1 MKEKFKKGMA
11 LVLAT
16 AMLIPSAVS
25 AQTAVNRGNILK
37 DMETKRPSVGIIK
50 IEGDI
55 TYTED
60 TENKIKQKVGADT
73 PNKQDNKLYKTS
85 FDGKI
90 NYVSDGKK
98 DNSDKVFADAKY
110 KLDVKSNDPDILA
123 KYNKSK
129 VFQEGKMYMRGY
141 DVFVPAEFAL
151 LSFENAIKE
160 SKKEGKNPQRLIK
173 AYNDIRN
180 GGYKYVKFKSQETE
194 EVKKSQET
202 EEVKKSAKRVQ
213 NNIDEEQLKKETK
226 VFADEL
232 ENTIYKDY
240 KTTVPYKLTSDEYN
254 ITVNKEQLINEIVHF
269 ADYTLQ
275 KIEKIINLFAN
286 TYSKSINQSGMK
298 DRVNEVKSEFKI
310 DANQRKEMIDN
321 LRATLND
328 ALKDVKFNMS
338 YNVKSIDKSKNL
350 IFADFKINIA
360 LKSGEG
366 INLRIRSAKQDSGS
380 IKLEN
385 IDGKIYDIT
394 SVMKDVYNKRY
405 SK

>member
-25 AQTAVNRGNILK
+25 AQTAPNKGDIFK
-37 DMETKRPSVGIIK
+37 EMETKGPSAGVIK

-55 TYTED
+55 TYSKD
-60 TENKIKQKVGADT
+60 TKNKIKQKVGTDT
-73 PNKQDNKLYKTS
+73 PNKQDSKLYKTS
-85 FDGKI
+85 FDSKI

-110 KLDVKSNDPDILA
+110 KLDVKSNDPEILA
-123 KYNKSK
+123 KYNRSK
-129 VFQEGKMYMRGY
+129 VFQEGKMYIRGY

-151 LSFENAIKE
+151 LSFENAIKD

-194 EVKKSQET
+194 EF
-202 EEVKKSAKRVQ
+202 KKSAKKAQ
-213 NNIDEEQLKKETK
+213 NSKIDEEQLKKETK

-240 KTTVPYKLTSDEYN
+240 KTTVPYKLTSEEYN
-254 ITVNKEQLINEIVHF
+254 VTVNKDQLINEIVNF
-269 ADYTLQ
+269 VDYTLQ
-275 KIEKIINLFAN
+275 RIEKIIDLFIK

-298 DRVNEVKSEFKI
+298 DKVNETKAEFKL
-310 DANQRKEMIDN
+310 DPNDKKEMLESVKN
-321 LRATLND
+321 GLNE

-338 YNVKSIDKSKNL
+338 YNVRCIDKSKNL
-350 IFADFKINIA
+350 YFTDFKINIA
-360 LKSGEG
+360 VKTGEG
-366 INLRIRSAKQDSGS
+366 INLRVRSAKQDSGR

-385 IDGKIYDIT
+385 IDGKIYDMT

-405 SK
+405 NK

>member
-11 LVLAT
+11 LILAMT
-16 AMLIPSAVS
+16 MLIPSTVS
-25 AQTAVNRGNILK
+25 AQTVTNKGNIFK
-37 DMETKRPSVGIIK
+37 DMETKGPSTGVIK

-55 TYTED
+55 TYSKD
-60 TENKIKQKVGADT
+60 TKNKIKQKVGTDT
-73 PNKQDNKLYKTS
+73 PNKQDSKLYKTS

-90 NYVSDGKK
+90 SYVSDGRK
-98 DNSDKVFADAKY
+98 DDSDKIFADAKY
-110 KLDVKSNDPDILA
+110 KLDVKSNDPEILA
-123 KYNKSK
+123 KYNRSK

-151 LSFENAIKE
+151 LSFENSIKE

-194 EVKKSQET
+194 EVKKSA
-202 EEVKKSAKRVQ
+202 KKAQ
-213 NNIDEEQLKKETK
+213 NSKIDEEQLKKETK

-240 KTTVPYKLTSDEYN
+240 KTTVPYKLTSEEYN
-254 ITVNKEQLINEIVHF
+254 VTVNKDQLINEIVNF
-269 ADYTLQ
+269 VDYTLQ
-275 KIEKIINLFAN
+275 KLEKIIDLFIK
-286 TYSKSINQSGMK
+286 TYSKSISQSGMK
-298 DRVNEVKSEFKI
+298 DKVNETRAEFKL
-310 DANQRKEMIDN
+310 DPNDKKEILDSVK
-321 LRATLND
+321 TGLNE

-338 YNVKSIDKSKNL
+338 YNVRCIDKSKNL
-350 IFADFKINIA
+350 YFSDFKINITA
-360 LKSGEG
+360 QTGEG
-366 INLRIRSAKQDSGS
+366 INLRIRSAKQDAES

-385 IDGKIYDIT
+385 IDGKIYDMT
-394 SVMKDVYNKRY
+394 PVMKDVYNKRY

>member
-25 AQTAVNRGNILK
+25 AQTAVDKGNILK
-37 DMETKRPSVGIIK
+37 DMETKGPSAGVIK

-55 TYTED
+55 TYSKD
-60 TENKIKQKVGADT
+60 TKNKIKQKVGTDT
-73 PNKQDNKLYKTS
+73 PNKQDSKLYKTS

-90 NYVSDGKK
+90 NYVSEGKK
-98 DNSDKVFADAKY
+98 DESDKIFADAKY
-110 KLDVKSNDPDILA
+110 KLDVKSNDPEILA
-123 KYNKSK
+123 KYNRSK

-151 LSFENAIKE
+151 LSFENSIKE

-180 GGYKYVKFKSQETE
+180 GGYKYVKFKSQETKE
-194 EVKKSQET
+194 F
-202 EEVKKSAKRVQ
+202 KKSAKNAQ
-213 NNIDEEQLKKETK
+213 NNKIDEEQLKRETK

-232 ENTIYKDY
+232 ESTIYKDY

-254 ITVNKEQLINEIVHF
+254 VIVNKDQLINEIVNF
-269 ADYTLQ
+269 VDYTLQ
-275 KIEKIINLFAN
+275 RIEKIIDLFIK

-298 DRVNEVKSEFKI
+298 DKVNETRAEFQLDPNDK
-310 DANQRKEMIDN
+310 KEM
-321 LRATLND
+321 LESVKTGLNE

-338 YNVKSIDKSKNL
+338 YNVRCIDKSKNL
-350 IFADFKINIA
+350 YFTDFKINIA
-360 LKSGEG
+360 VKTGEG
-366 INLRIRSAKQDSGS
+366 INLRIISAKQDSGS

-385 IDGKIYDIT
+385 IDGKIYDMT

-405 SK
+405 NK

>member
-1 MKEKFKKGMA
+1 
-11 LVLAT
+11 
-16 AMLIPSAVS
+16 
-25 AQTAVNRGNILK
+25 
-37 DMETKRPSVGIIK
+37 
-50 IEGDI
+50 
-55 TYTED
+55 
-60 TENKIKQKVGADT
+60 
-73 PNKQDNKLYKTS
+73 
-85 FDGKI
+85 
-90 NYVSDGKK
+90 
-98 DNSDKVFADAKY
+98 
-110 KLDVKSNDPDILA
+110 
-123 KYNKSK
+123 
-129 VFQEGKMYMRGY
+129 MRGY

-151 LSFENAIKE
+151 LSFENAIKD

-194 EVKKSQET
+194 EF
-202 EEVKKSAKRVQ
+202 KKSAKKAQ
-213 NNIDEEQLKKETK
+213 NSKIDEEQLKKETK

-254 ITVNKEQLINEIVHF
+254 ITVNKDQLINEIVNF
-269 ADYTLQ
+269 VDYTLQ
-275 KIEKIINLFAN
+275 RIEKIIDLFIK

-310 DANQRKEMIDN
+310 DANQRKEMINN
-321 LRATLND
+321 LEITLNE

-366 INLRIRSAKQDSGS
+366 INLRVRSAKQDSNTV
-380 IKLEN
+380 KLEN
-385 IDGKIYDIT
+385 INGKIYDMT

-405 SK
+405 NK

>member
-25 AQTAVNRGNILK
+25 AQTAPNKGDIFK
-37 DMETKRPSVGIIK
+37 EMETKGPSAGVIK

-55 TYTED
+55 TYSKD
-60 TENKIKQKVGADT
+60 TKNKIKQKVGTDT
-73 PNKQDNKLYKTS
+73 PNKQDSKLYKTS

-110 KLDVKSNDPDILA
+110 KLDVKSNDPEILA
-123 KYNKSK
+123 KYNRSK

-151 LSFENAIKE
+151 LSFENAIKD

-194 EVKKSQET
+194 EF
-202 EEVKKSAKRVQ
+202 KKSAKKAQ
-213 NNIDEEQLKKETK
+213 NSKIDEEQLKKETK

-240 KTTVPYKLTSDEYN
+240 KTTVPYKLTFDEYN
-254 ITVNKEQLINEIVHF
+254 VIVNKDQLINEIVNF
-269 ADYTLQ
+269 VDYTLQ
-275 KIEKIINLFAN
+275 RIEKIIDLFIK

-298 DRVNEVKSEFKI
+298 DKVNETRAEFQLDPNDK
-310 DANQRKEMIDN
+310 KEM
-321 LRATLND
+321 LESVKTGLNE

-338 YNVKSIDKSKNL
+338 YNVRCIDKSKNL
-350 IFADFKINIA
+350 YFTDFKINIA
-360 LKSGEG
+360 VKTGEG

-385 IDGKIYDIT
+385 IDGKIYDMT

-405 SK
+405 NK

>member
-55 TYTED
+55 TYTKD

-194 EVKKSQET
+194 EVKKSA
-202 EEVKKSAKRVQ
+202 KKVQ

-226 VFADEL
+226 VFVDEL
-232 ENTIYKDY
+232 EKTIYKDY

-310 DANQRKEMIDN
+310 DANQRKEIIDN
-321 LRATLND
+321 LMATLND

-366 INLRIRSAKQDSGS
+366 INLRVRSAKQDSGS

-385 IDGKIYDIT
+385 IDGKIYDMT
-394 SVMKDVYNKRY
+394 SIMKDVYNKRY
-405 SK
+405 NK

>member
-25 AQTAVNRGNILK
+25 AQTAPNKGDIFK
-37 DMETKRPSVGIIK
+37 EMETKGPSAGVIK

-55 TYTED
+55 TYSKD
-60 TENKIKQKVGADT
+60 TKNKIKQKVGTDT
-73 PNKQDNKLYKTS
+73 PNKQDSKLYKTS
-85 FDGKI
+85 FDSKI

-110 KLDVKSNDPDILA
+110 KLDVKSNDPEILA
-123 KYNKSK
+123 KYNRSK

-151 LSFENAIKE
+151 LSFENAIKD

-194 EVKKSQET
+194 EF
-202 EEVKKSAKRVQ
+202 KKSAKKAQ
-213 NNIDEEQLKKETK
+213 NSKIDEEQLKKETK

-240 KTTVPYKLTSDEYN
+240 KTTVPYKLTSEEYN
-254 ITVNKEQLINEIVHF
+254 VTVNKDQLINEIVNF
-269 ADYTLQ
+269 VDYTLQ
-275 KIEKIINLFAN
+275 RIEKIIDLFIK

-298 DRVNEVKSEFKI
+298 DKVNETKAEFKL
-310 DANQRKEMIDN
+310 DPNDKKEMLESVKN
-321 LRATLND
+321 GLNE

-338 YNVKSIDKSKNL
+338 YNVRCIDKSKNL
-350 IFADFKINIA
+350 YFTDFKINIA
-360 LKSGEG
+360 VKTGEG
-366 INLRIRSAKQDSGS
+366 INLRVRSAKQDSGR

-385 IDGKIYDIT
+385 IDGKIYDMT

-405 SK
+405 NK

>member
-1 MKEKFKKGMA
+1 MKDKLKRGLT
-11 LVLAT
+11 LVLA
-16 AMLIPSAVS
+16 ASMLIPSAVF
-25 AQTAVNRGNILK
+25 AQTAKQSNIF
-37 DMETKRPSVGIIK
+37 DEMETKRPSVGIIK

-55 TYTED
+55 SYTKD
-60 TENKIKQKVGADT
+60 TENKIKQKVDTAT

-98 DNSDKVFADAKY
+98 DDSDKVFADAKY
-110 KLDVKSNDPDILA
+110 KLDVKSNDPEILA

-141 DVFVPAEFAL
+141 DVLVPAEFAL
-151 LSFENAIKE
+151 LSFENAIKD
-160 SKKEGKNPQRLIK
+160 SKKEEKNPQRLIK
-173 AYNDIRN
+173 AYNDIKN
-180 GGYKYVKFKSQETE
+180 GGYRYVKFKSQETE
-194 EVKKSQET
+194 EVKKSA
-202 EEVKKSAKRVQ
+202 KKVQ

-226 VFADEL
+226 VFVDEL

-254 ITVNKEQLINEIVHF
+254 VTVNKDQLINEIVNF

-275 KIEKIINLFAN
+275 KIEKIVDLFVK

-298 DRVNEVKSEFKI
+298 DKVNETKAEFKL
-310 DANQRKEMIDN
+310 DPNDKKEM
-321 LRATLND
+321 LESLKTGLNE

-338 YNVKSIDKSKNL
+338 YNVRCIDKSKNL
-350 IFADFKINIA
+350 YFTDFKINISV
-360 LKSGEG
+360 KTGEG
-366 INLRIRSAKQDSGS
+366 INLRIRGAKQDSGN

-385 IDGKIYDIT
+385 IDGKIYDMT
-394 SVMKDVYNKRY
+394 PVMKDVYNKRY
-405 SK
+405 DK

>member
-55 TYTED
+55 TYTKD

-90 NYVSDGKK
+90 NYVSEGKK
-98 DNSDKVFADAKY
+98 DESDKIFADAKY
-110 KLDVKSNDPDILA
+110 KLDVKSNDPEILA
-123 KYNKSK
+123 KYNRSK

-151 LSFENAIKE
+151 LSFENAIKD

-194 EVKKSQET
+194 EFKF
-202 EEVKKSAKRVQ
+202 SAKKAQ
-213 NNIDEEQLKKETK
+213 NSKIDEEQLKKETK
-226 VFADEL
+226 AFADEL

>member
-25 AQTAVNRGNILK
+25 AQTAVDKGNILK
-37 DMETKRPSVGIIK
+37 DMETKGPSAGVIK

-55 TYTED
+55 TYSKD
-60 TENKIKQKVGADT
+60 TKNKIKQKVGTDT
-73 PNKQDNKLYKTS
+73 PNKQDSKLYKTS

-90 NYVSDGKK
+90 NYVSEGKK
-98 DNSDKVFADAKY
+98 DESDKIFADAKY
-110 KLDVKSNDPDILA
+110 KLDVKSNDPEILA
-123 KYNKSK
+123 KYNRSK

-151 LSFENAIKE
+151 LSFENSIKE

-194 EVKKSQET
+194 EF
-202 EEVKKSAKRVQ
+202 KKSAKNAQ
-213 NNIDEEQLKKETK
+213 NNKIDEEQLKRETK

-232 ENTIYKDY
+232 ESTIYKDY

-254 ITVNKEQLINEIVHF
+254 VIVNKDQLINEIVNF
-269 ADYTLQ
+269 VDYTLQ
-275 KIEKIINLFAN
+275 RIEKIIDLFIK

-298 DRVNEVKSEFKI
+298 DKVNETRAEFQLDPNDK
-310 DANQRKEMIDN
+310 KEM
-321 LRATLND
+321 LESVKTGLNE

-338 YNVKSIDKSKNL
+338 YNVRCIDKSKNL
-350 IFADFKINIA
+350 YFTDFKINIA
-360 LKSGEG
+360 VKTGEG
-366 INLRIRSAKQDSGS
+366 INLRIISAKQDSGS

-385 IDGKIYDIT
+385 IDGKIYDMT

-405 SK
+405 NK

>member
-16 AMLIPSAVS
+16 AMLLPTAVS
-25 AQTAVNRGNILK
+25 AQTATNKGNILK
-37 DMETKRPSVGIIK
+37 DMETKRPSAGIIK

-55 TYTED
+55 SYTKD
-60 TENKIKQKVGADT
+60 TENKIKQKVGVDT
-73 PNKQDNKLYKTS
+73 PNKQDKKLYKTS

-90 NYVSDGKK
+90 NYVSEGKK
-98 DNSDKVFADAKY
+98 DESDKIFADAKY
-110 KLDVKSNDPDILA
+110 KLDVKSNDPEILA
-123 KYNKSK
+123 KYNRSK

-151 LSFENAIKE
+151 LSFENAIKD

-194 EVKKSQET
+194 EFKF
-202 EEVKKSAKRVQ
+202 SAKKAQ
-213 NNIDEEQLKKETK
+213 NSKIDEEQLKKETK
-226 VFADEL
+226 AFADEL

-240 KTTVPYKLTSDEYN
+240 KTTVPYKLTSEEYN
-254 ITVNKEQLINEIVHF
+254 ITVNKDQLINEIVNF
-269 ADYTLQ
+269 VDYTLQ
-275 KIEKIINLFAN
+275 RIEKIIDLFIK

-310 DANQRKEMIDN
+310 DANQRKEMINN
-321 LRATLND
+321 LKITLNE

-366 INLRIRSAKQDSGS
+366 INLRIRSAKQDSNTV
-380 IKLEN
+380 KLEN
-385 IDGKIYDIT
+385 INGKIYDMT

-405 SK
+405 NK

>member
-25 AQTAVNRGNILK
+25 AQSAVNRGNILK

-55 TYTED
+55 TYTKD

-110 KLDVKSNDPDILA
+110 KLDVKSNNPDILA

-194 EVKKSQET
+194 EVKKSA
-202 EEVKKSAKRVQ
+202 KKVQ

-269 ADYTLQ
+269 VDYTLQ

-366 INLRIRSAKQDSGS
+366 INLRIRSAKQDSNTV
-380 IKLEN
+380 KLEN
-385 IDGKIYDIT
+385 IDGKIYDMT

>member
-11 LVLAT
+11 LVLVT

-25 AQTAVNRGNILK
+25 AQTVTNKGDIFK
-37 DMETKRPSVGIIK
+37 EMETKGPSVGIIK

-55 TYTED
+55 SYTRD
-60 TENKIKQKVGADT
+60 TENKIKQKVGTDT

-85 FDGKI
+85 FNGKI

-98 DNSDKVFADAKY
+98 DDSDKIFADAKY
-110 KLDVKSNDPDILA
+110 QLDVKSNDPEILA

-141 DVFVPAEFAL
+141 DVLVPAEFAL

-160 SKKEGKNPQRLIK
+160 SKKEGKDPQRLIK
-173 AYNDIRN
+173 SYNDIKN
-180 GGYKYVKFKSQETE
+180 GGYKYIKFKSQETE
-194 EVKKSQET
+194 EVKKSA
-202 EEVKKSAKRVQ
+202 KKAQ

-232 ENTIYKDY
+232 EKTIYKDY
-240 KTTVPYKLTSDEYN
+240 KTTVPYQLTSDEYN
-254 ITVNKEQLINEIVHF
+254 VTVNKDQLINEISNFV
-269 ADYTLQ
+269 DYTLQ
-275 KIEKIINLFAN
+275 KLEKIIDLFVK

-298 DRVNEVKSEFKI
+298 DKVNETKAEFKLNPN
-310 DANQRKEMIDN
+310 DKKEMLESIKN
-321 LRATLND
+321 GLNE

-338 YNVKSIDKSKNL
+338 YNVRCIDKSKNL
-350 IFADFKINIA
+350 YFTDFKINIA
-360 LKSGEG
+360 VKTGEG
-366 INLRIRSAKQDSGS
+366 INLRVRSAKQDSGS

-385 IDGKIYDIT
+385 IDGKIYDMT

-405 SK
+405 NK

>member
-55 TYTED
+55 TYTKD

-110 KLDVKSNDPDILA
+110 KLDVKSNDPEILA
-123 KYNKSK
+123 KYNRSK

-141 DVFVPAEFAL
+141 DVFVPAEFVL

-160 SKKEGKNPQRLIK
+160 SKEEGKDPQRLIK
-173 AYNDIRN
+173 AYNDIKN

-194 EVKKSQET
+194 EVKKSA
-202 EEVKKSAKRVQ
+202 KKAQ

-232 ENTIYKDY
+232 EKTIYKDY
-240 KTTVPYKLTSDEYN
+240 GTTVPYKLTSDEYN
-254 ITVNKEQLINEIVHF
+254 VTVNKEQLINEIVHF

-275 KIEKIINLFAN
+275 KIEKIINLFVN

-321 LRATLND
+321 LRATLNE

-366 INLRIRSAKQDSGS
+366 INLRIRSAKQDSNTV
-380 IKLEN
+380 KLEN
-385 IDGKIYDIT
+385 IDGKIYDMT

>member
-25 AQTAVNRGNILK
+25 AQTAPNKGDIFK
-37 DMETKRPSVGIIK
+37 EMETKGPSAGVIK

-55 TYTED
+55 TYSKD
-60 TENKIKQKVGADT
+60 TKNKIKQKVGTDT
-73 PNKQDNKLYKTS
+73 PNKQDSKLYKTS
-85 FDGKI
+85 FDSKI

-110 KLDVKSNDPDILA
+110 KLNVKSNDPEILA
-123 KYNKSK
+123 KYNRSK

-151 LSFENAIKE
+151 LSFENAIKD

-194 EVKKSQET
+194 EF
-202 EEVKKSAKRVQ
+202 KKSAKKAQ
-213 NNIDEEQLKKETK
+213 NSKIDEEQLKKETK

-240 KTTVPYKLTSDEYN
+240 KTTVPYKLTSEEYN
-254 ITVNKEQLINEIVHF
+254 VTVNKDQLINEIVNF
-269 ADYTLQ
+269 VDYTLQ
-275 KIEKIINLFAN
+275 RIEKIIDLFIK

-298 DRVNEVKSEFKI
+298 DKVNETKAEFKL
-310 DANQRKEMIDN
+310 DPNDKKEMLESVKN
-321 LRATLND
+321 GLNE

-338 YNVKSIDKSKNL
+338 YNVRCIDKSKNL
-350 IFADFKINIA
+350 YFTDFKINIA
-360 LKSGEG
+360 VKTGEG
-366 INLRIRSAKQDSGS
+366 INLRVRSAKQDSGR

-385 IDGKIYDIT
+385 IDGKIYDMT

-405 SK
+405 NK

>member
-55 TYTED
+55 TYTKD

-194 EVKKSQET
+194 EVKKSA
-202 EEVKKSAKRVQ
+202 KKVQ

-226 VFADEL
+226 VFVDEL
-232 ENTIYKDY
+232 EKTIYKDY

-321 LRATLND
+321 IRATLND

-366 INLRIRSAKQDSGS
+366 INLRVRSAKQDSNTV
-380 IKLEN
+380 KLEN
-385 IDGKIYDIT
+385 IDGKIYDMT

-405 SK
+405 NK

>member
-55 TYTED
+55 TYTKD

-110 KLDVKSNDPDILA
+110 KLDVKSNDPEILA
-123 KYNKSK
+123 KYNRSK

-151 LSFENAIKE
+151 LSFENAIKD

-194 EVKKSQET
+194 EFKF
-202 EEVKKSAKRVQ
+202 SAKKAQ
-213 NNIDEEQLKKETK
+213 NSKIDEEQLKKETK
-226 VFADEL
+226 AFADEL

-240 KTTVPYKLTSDEYN
+240 KTTVPYKLTSEEYN
-254 ITVNKEQLINEIVHF
+254 ITVNKDQLINEIVNF
-269 ADYTLQ
+269 VDYTLQ
-275 KIEKIINLFAN
+275 RIEKIIDLFIK

-310 DANQRKEMIDN
+310 DANQRKEMINN
-321 LRATLND
+321 LKITLNE

-366 INLRIRSAKQDSGS
+366 INLRVRSAKQDSNTV
-380 IKLEN
+380 KLEN
-385 IDGKIYDIT
+385 IDGKIYDMT

-405 SK
+405 NK